1 MAQVADSVVI
11 PKPPG
16 QLAARGG
23 VVPPVSLP
31 PAEPPKVGHRDPNAP
46 AATPLPPPSR
56 LTQDLQRQV
65 DETLLAKVVTT
76 ALAAQVEVPGPGGS
90 GTGTIVEKRH
100 NRDGS
105 TTYFV
110 LTAKHVVSSEGSG
123 HYMSGKEPEEGI
135 QVPRYVIT
143 QSGAFPLERKYRD
156 PSGKD
161 LALFSFVVPP
171 GRQPLPVAKVSAD
184 GAADL
189 SGKSI
194 TLVGGAPNEFTRP
207 ELRAEGAHLQKN
219 GVLCSYISPVPSSAL
234 PVGQDEARYSH
245 LPPGLVSF
253 PSDNLPTEE
262 GTSGSGYVGRNG
274 VAGVHRGVS
283 SRQDEGPDKG
293 SRTYVTPV
301 NEEWVRKGVE
311 ALERGAGPDV
321 RIANVTPQDRV
332 TVEAYY
338 EKYDLPT
345 RLK

>member
-1 MAQVADSVVI
+1 MYFVVY
-11 PKPPG
+11 
-16 QLAARGG
+16 R
-23 VVPPVSLP
+23 
-31 PAEPPKVGHRDPNAP
+31 AP
-46 AATPLPPPSR
+46 
-56 LTQDLQRQV
+56 DLQRQV
-65 DETLLAKVVTT
+65 DETLLAKQVTT

-100 NRDGS
+100 NPDKS

-123 HYMSGKEPEEGI
+123 HQMGGLEPGERI
-135 QVPRYVIT
+135 QVVPRYVIT

-171 GRQPLPVAKVSAD
+171 GRQPLPVAKVAAD

-207 ELRAEGAHLQKN
+207 ELRAEGAHLQQN
-219 GVLCSYISPVPSSAL
+219 GVLRSYISPVSSLAL
-234 PVGQDEARYSH
+234 PVGQGEARSSH
-245 LPPGLVSF
+245 LPPGLVSL

-274 VAGVHRGVS
+274 VAGVHFGVS

-311 ALERGAGPDV
+311 ALQSGAGPDV
-321 RIANVTPQDRV
+321 RIANVSPQDRA

-338 EKYDLPT
+338 EKYKLPT